1 MTTPSPAS
9 SAAAQ
14 YAPGPR
20 TLRSFYQVL
29 VNTAVANVTSSY
41 LWWAL
46 TFWAYLETRSV
57 LATSI
62 IGGSYMLLVA
72 VFGFVFGAIVDHMK
86 KKAVMVLSSSITLA
100 TYLLAGALYLAFPES
115 VLVDWGGPWFWVF
128 AGVILV
134 GGVVENLRNIAL
146 STTVT
151 LLVPAD
157 RRDKANGWVGTV
169 HGIAFMVTSVFS
181 GLSIGLLGMG
191 WTVVIAI
198 AATAVALVHLLFVRI
213 PERGIAH
220 VEGVAPAKLDFRGI
234 IPAIMVVPGLLALIL
249 FTTFNNLVGGVFMA
263 LMDPYG
269 LTLFSVE
276 IWGIILGITS
286 VGFILG
292 GLLVA
297 KFGLGRNP
305 LRTLLLVNI
314 GIAVLGMSFAIR
326 EWWWLY
332 AIGILIF
339 MTIMPIA
346 EASEQTIIQRVVPY
360 EKQGRVFGFAA
371 SVESAAAP
379 ISAFIVGPIAQFWL
393 IPFMESPQGQDAF
406 GWLLGDGDARGIA
419 LVFVIASA
427 ILLVVVLLAFASR
440 PYRELSAAYAQAPP
454 SLETLEDDAAE
465 DDAGAGPAGAD
476 AASDGHAEH
485 AEAAEQDARSS
496 VR

>member
-1 MTTPSPAS
+1 MTTPSPVP

-14 YAPGPR
+14 YTPGPG

-72 VFGFVFGAIVDHMK
+72 LFGFVFGAVVDHMK

-100 TYLLAGALYLAFPES
+100 TYVLAGALYLVFPES

-151 LLVPAD
+151 LLVPAE
-157 RRDKANGWVGTV
+157 RRDRANGLVGTV
-169 HGIAFMVTSVFS
+169 HGIVFMVTSVFS
-181 GLSIGLLGMG
+181 GLSVGLLGMG
-191 WTVVIAI
+191 WTVAIAI
-198 AATAVALVHLLFVRI
+198 GATASALVHLMFLRI
-213 PERGIAH
+213 PERGVAH
-220 VEGVAPAKLDFRGI
+220 VEGAAPTKLDFRGI
-234 IPAIMVVPGLLALIL
+234 IPAVMVVPGLLALIL
-249 FTTFNNLVGGVFMA
+249 FTTFNNLVGGVFMS
-263 LMDPYG
+263 LMDPSG

-297 KFGLGRNP
+297 KFGLGKNP
-305 LRTLLLVNI
+305 LRTLLLVNV
-314 GIAVLGMSFAIR
+314 GIAVLGMGFVIR

-332 AIGILIF
+332 AVGILIF

-346 EASEQTIIQRVVPY
+346 EAAEQTIIQRVVPY

-379 ISAFIVGPIAQFWL
+379 VSAFIVGPIAQFWL
-393 IPFMESPQGQDAF
+393 IPFMESTEGQDAF
-406 GWLLGDGDARGIA
+406 GWLLGDGEARGIA

-427 ILLVVVLLAFASR
+427 LLLVVVLLAFASR
-440 PYRELSAAYAQAPP
+440 PYRELSRAYAEAPP
-454 SLETLEDDAAE
+454 SLETVE
-465 DDAGAGPAGAD
+465 AD
-476 AASDGHAEH
+476 AAAATDATRTDVAPQETSEGSEPADRAE
-485 AEAAEQDARSS
+485 DVRSG

>member
-1 MTTPSPAS
+1 MTDQLPAS
-9 SAAAQ
+9 PQAVVPSGQ
-14 YAPGPR
+14 EPPGPR
-20 TLRSFYQVL
+20 TIRSFYQVL

-57 LATSI
+57 LATAI

-72 VFGFVFGAIVDHMK
+72 VFGIVFGAIVDRMK
-86 KKAVMVLSSSITLA
+86 KKAVMVLSSSITLTA
-100 TYLLAGALYLAFPES
+100 YLLAGALYLAFPES

-128 AGVILV
+128 AGIILI

-151 LLVPAD
+151 LLIPAD
-157 RRDKANGWVGTV
+157 RRDRANGLVGTV
-169 HGIAFMVTSVFS
+169 HGISFMVTSVFS

-198 AATAVALVHLLFVRI
+198 AATALALLHLLFVRI
-213 PERGIAH
+213 PERGVAH
-220 VEGVAPAKLDFRGI
+220 VEGAATGLDFRGI

-249 FTTFNNLVGGVFMA
+249 FSTFNNLVGGVFMA

-276 IWGIILGITS
+276 VWGVILGITS
-286 VGFILG
+286 IGFIAG
-292 GLLVA
+292 GLIVA

-314 GIAVLGMSFAIR
+314 GIAVLGMTFAIR

-332 AIGILIF
+332 ALGILVF
-339 MTIMPIA
+339 MALMPIA
-346 EASEQTIIQRVVPY
+346 EAAEQTIVQRVVPF

-371 SVESAAAP
+371 SIESAAAP

-393 IPFMESPQGQDAF
+393 IPFMASTEGQDAF
-406 GWLLGDGDARGIA
+406 GWLLGAGEARGIA
-419 LVFVIASA
+419 LVFVLASA
-427 ILLVVVLLAFASR
+427 LLLVVVLLAFVSR
-440 PYRELSAAYAQAPP
+440 PYRHLSAAYAAAPP
-454 SLETLEDDAAE
+454 SLETDEGGSSDEAMADA
-465 DDAGAGPAGAD
+465 DDAGDRRAPDDAPAD
-476 AASDGHAEH
+476 
-485 AEAAEQDARSS
+485 S
-496 VR
+496 VGSGIR